1 MKVTFLTEQYK
12 CGSNLGIYFAD
23 TENLISK
30 LNDAVDFD
38 GSEYPKKW
46 VETEDGK
53 AYHPTPMERTE
64 VLGEDGKIKEGTMFV
79 YEGQVFAVDSDK
91 RLIVTLSETG
101 ALSAE
106 RFVTEILEAELEM
119 INSEE
124 ELENFKAEKVDGIP
138 VTFKESESVVP
149 IPYYKGKIWRE
160 KLGDSIPDF
169 QRVTFESP
177 NAFGEIEFWID
188 SKKLKVWYDPKIVFP
203 DQAPD
208 LVSEYLGWT
217 FKNTKKDS
225 A

>member
-46 VETEDGK
+46 VET
-53 AYHPTPMERTE
+53 
-64 VLGEDGKIKEGTMFV
+64 EDGKIKEGTMFV

-119 INSEE
+119 IKSEE
-124 ELENFKAEKVDGIP
+124 EL
-138 VTFKESESVVP
+138 
-149 IPYYKGKIWRE
+149 
-160 KLGDSIPDF
+160 
-169 QRVTFESP
+169 
-177 NAFGEIEFWID
+177 
-188 SKKLKVWYDPKIVFP
+188 
-203 DQAPD
+203 
-208 LVSEYLGWT
+208 
-217 FKNTKKDS
+217 
-225 A
+225 

>member
-1 MKVTFLTEQYK
+1 MKVTFLEDQYK

-23 TENLISK
+23 HPNLIRD
-30 LNDAVDFD
+30 LNEAIDIQ
-38 GSEYPKKW
+38 GSEYPKRW

-53 AYHPTPMERTE
+53 AYHPTPMKPSE
-64 VLGEDGKIKEGTMFV
+64 VLGPEEKIKEGTMFV
-79 YEGQVFAVDSDK
+79 YDGQVFAVDSGE

-106 RFVTEILEAELEM
+106 RFVNDILGAELEM
-119 INSEE
+119 IRSEE
-124 ELENFKAEKVDGIP
+124 ELENFKSEKVDGIP
-138 VTFKESESVVP
+138 ATFKESSSVVP

-160 KLGDSIPDF
+160 KLGDTLQDF

-177 NAFGEIEFWID
+177 NAFGEVELWVD
-188 SKKLKVWYDPKIVFP
+188 SKKLKVWYDPKIVFE
-203 DQAPD
+203 DQAED
-208 LVSEYLGWT
+208 LVSEYMGWT